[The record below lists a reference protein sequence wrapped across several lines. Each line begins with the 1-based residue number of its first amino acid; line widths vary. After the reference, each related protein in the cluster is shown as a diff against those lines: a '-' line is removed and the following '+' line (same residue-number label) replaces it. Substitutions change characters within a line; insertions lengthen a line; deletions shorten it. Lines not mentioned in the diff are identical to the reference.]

1 MLNQIAS
8 QKTPPPK
15 PWPLPNFN
23 LFHIDDFDLIDSIG
37 RFLSITDG
45 RKSAL
50 QGIACFYKQYS
61 GRRSYEATV
70 DGLV

>member
-1 MLNQIAS
+1 MFNQIAS
-8 QKTPPPK
+8 QKNPSPK

-23 LFHIDDFDLIDSIG
+23 PLHINDFDLTNSIS

-50 QGIACFYKQYS
+50 QGIRIIVVTTSLSMGINIPDIK
-61 GRRSYEATV
+61 
-70 DGLV
+70 